1 LTFKD
6 TQGVYPFSDPSM
18 FAILQTT
25 ITSALNKKAIKAQL
39 FGTLAVLNPSH
50 EIHKML
56 GQKRLSEIHTLADL
70 ENE

>member
-1 LTFKD
+1 
-6 TQGVYPFSDPSM
+6 M